1 MRRSAVVGVLIVALA
16 GTVLVRAYQAGSPA
30 RQPRGPQRAFSSAL
44 GWELRWGAQQGVGQ
58 TPSSLP
64 LSQTIRERG
73 TSVTPAYE
81 GWYYD
86 KDGSIRLLV
95 GYFNR
100 NTKQEFDIPAGP
112 NNRIEPGGP
121 DQGQPTHF
129 QTGRQWGVLAIK
141 VPNDFGQKKLTWTI
155 VANGF
160 TNSITLHTQADYVV
174 EPFEDAASK
183 NTPPKIMFQPGGPAF
198 TGPPTDT
205 VASYTTAV
213 NTPLALIT
221 WVTDEGPKI
230 NVPETTG
237 RGRGRGRGRGTGDAG
252 AAGASGAT
260 GATGATG
267 GRGPRGDLA
276 AFGLPEGFTP
286 PPPIAVKWAV
296 YRQPAGATVKFDP
309 AGPPIDKDNGGKN
322 TTNATFGT
330 AGEYTLRVQVNDS
343 TGEGGGGFQCC
354 WSNAYVKVNV
364 TGGTE

>member
-1 MRRSAVVGVLIVALA
+1 
-16 GTVLVRAYQAGSPA
+16 
-30 RQPRGPQRAFSSAL
+30 
-44 GWELRWGAQQGVGQ
+44 
-58 TPSSLP
+58 
-64 LSQTIRERG
+64 
-73 TSVTPAYE
+73 
-81 GWYYD
+81 
-86 KDGSIRLLV
+86 
-95 GYFNR
+95 
-100 NTKQEFDIPAGP
+100 
-112 NNRIEPGGP
+112 
-121 DQGQPTHF
+121 
-129 QTGRQWGVLAIK
+129 
-141 VPNDFGQKKLTWTI
+141 
-155 VANGF
+155 
-160 TNSITLHTQADYVV
+160 
-174 EPFEDAASK
+174 
-183 NTPPKIMFQPGGPAF
+183 MFQPGGPAF

-213 NTPLALIT
+213 NTPLALTT

-260 GATGATG
+260 GATG

-276 AFGLPEGFTP
+276 ALGLPEGFTP

-364 TGGTE
+364 TGGTK

>member
-16 GTVLVRAYQAGSPA
+16 GTVLGRAGK
-30 RQPRGPQRAFSSAL
+30 
-44 GWELRWGAQQGVGQ
+44 QGVGQ

-205 VASYTTAV
+205 VASYTIAV
-213 NTPLALIT
+213 NTPLALMT

-260 GATGATG
+260 GATG

-276 AFGLPEGFTP
+276 ALGLPEGFTP

>member
-1 MRRSAVVGVLIVALA
+1 MRRFAVVGVLIAALA
-16 GTVLVRAYQAGSPA
+16 ATTLVRAHQAVSPARQPRWGAQAGSPA
-30 RQPRGPQRAFSSAL
+30 RQPR
-44 GWELRWGAQQGVGQ
+44 WGAQGVGQ
-58 TPSSLP
+58 TPSPLP

-86 KDGSIRLLV
+86 KTGGVRLLV

-141 VPNDFGQKKLTWTI
+141 VPKDFGQMKLTWTI

-174 EPFEDAASK
+174 EPFEDAANK
-183 NTPPKIMFQPGGPAF
+183 NTPPKIMFQPGGPTF
-198 TGPPTDT
+198 TGPPTDIAAT
-205 VASYTTAV
+205 YTTAV
-213 NTPLALIT
+213 GTPLALTT

-252 AAGASGAT
+252 AAGAT
-260 GATGATG
+260 GATGATS
-267 GRGPRGDLA
+267 GRGARGGDLA
-276 AFGLPEGFTP
+276 ALGLPEGFTP

-309 AGPPIDKDNGGKN
+309 ESPSIDKDNGGKN
-322 TTNATFGT
+322 STSATFST
-330 AGEYTLRVQVNDS
+330 AGDYTLRVQVNDS

-364 TGGTE
+364 TGGTK